1 MRIPPLKEVS
11 LPDFF
16 TSENFIELMDVLKK
30 EFDFVICD
38 TLLGNF
44 DAKIISEFLIN
55 TFTWSVTNY
64 HHLNINLFLKEIS
77 SDNTVQFFY
86 NRFNLYFN
94 FLWLKYQYPYYSKN
108 YYYEYS
114 SYGQMKK
121 I

>member
-1 MRIPPLKEVS
+1 MVCNKLSSFK
-11 LPDFF
+11 D
-16 TSENFIELMDVLKK
+16 
-30 EFDFVICD
+30 
-38 TLLGNF
+38 
-44 DAKIISEFLIN
+44 
-55 TFTWSVTNY
+55 
-64 HHLNINLFLKEIS
+64 INLFLKEIS

-121 I
+121 NLNLVSFLVESATKLGNILSIWVKSILNRLKRP